1 MLTHWKHLSLDDRK
15 MIGNMIGHDAK
26 AKTIAIILKMDPTAI
41 SKEVKRNRTQLSKL
55 TKDFKGCTTM
65 QKDKPYLY
73 SLKVKSKKDV
83 NKNRSFILNVFLLK
97 AV

>member
-41 SKEVKRNRTQLSKL
+41 KKEMKSGL
-55 TKDFKGCTTM
+55 
-65 QKDKPYLY
+65 YL
-73 SLKVKSKKDV
+73 V
-83 NKNRSFILNVFLLK
+83 N
-97 AV
+97 